1 MSGATSGS
9 QDRVFHT
16 SYRVQLTGILSLLP
30 GPVLVAALISALV
43 WGLAQISVTFAIQA
57 GLPILVLAVGG
68 AALIALLP
76 RSSGLPMDEQDEAR
90 LKAIVGRL
98 CATAGLAEPRIAFHE
113 APYAN
118 SWVDGM
124 GDRPTLHVTSRLLET
139 LDDHELSAVVAHELS
154 HVAQKDSGLMSA
166 VSAPVILML
175 GFGLSFDMYAARN
188 WRRVWPILLVPI
200 GVLLVGLGSICRVV
214 AAVFSRARELEADA
228 GAARLTG
235 NPAALA
241 AALIAIGKSTE
252 GIPLVDL
259 RRARSFN
266 LLHIVAVGDEHRLFR
281 THPPLK
287 RRLKQLADIEAGL
300 QDRRRRLS

>member
-1 MSGATSGS
+1 MNRATSGS
-9 QDRVFHT
+9 QDRIFHIN
-16 SYRVQLTGILSLLP
+16 YRVQLTGILSLLP
-30 GPVLVAALISALV
+30 GPVLLAALISALV
-43 WGLAQISVTFAIQA
+43 WGLAQVSLYFAIWA
-57 GLPILVLAVGG
+57 GLPILTLLVVG
-68 AALIALLP
+68 AALIAVLP
-76 RSSGLPMDEQDEAR
+76 GSSGFPMDGQDEAR

-98 CATAGLAEPRIAFHE
+98 CATAGLAEPKIAFRE

-118 SWVDGM
+118 SWIEGM
-124 GDRPTLHVTSRLLET
+124 GDQPTLHVTSQLLKT

-154 HVAQKDSGLMSA
+154 HMAQKDSGLMSA

-175 GFGLSFDMYAARN
+175 GFGLFFDMYAAKH
-188 WRRVWPILLVPI
+188 WRRLWPVLLVPI
-200 GVLLVGLGSICRVV
+200 GVLLIGLGSLCRAV
-214 AAVFSRARELEADA
+214 AAVFSRARELEA

-241 AALIAIGKSTE
+241 AALIGISNSTK

-266 LLHIVAVGDEHRLFR
+266 LLHIVAIGEEHRLFR

-287 RRLKQLADIEAGL
+287 RRLKQLADIEARL
-300 QDRRRRLS
+300 QSQPRR